1 MVKIKERTNSS
12 QFANTSELKKVQD
25 VTLRKS
31 SENVALA
38 SDNDSSPDR
47 MIKNG
52 TKSPTKNL
60 LTEFEK
66 DETLEPN
73 SSVFM
78 DTYTVVQPTSASTSS
93 GALGPVQPALQLLNK
108 PPSAT
113 EATAGEREAG
123 FIGRPERRDQ
133 VNRREKQP
141 EN

>member
-25 VTLRKS
+25 MALRKS
-31 SENVALA
+31 SEVVALA

-47 MIKNG
+47 MIKHG

-78 DTYTVVQPTSASTSS
+78 DAYTVVQPTSASTSS
-93 GALGPVQPALQLLNK
+93 GALGPVQPAL
-108 PPSAT
+108 
-113 EATAGEREAG
+113 
-123 FIGRPERRDQ
+123 
-133 VNRREKQP
+133 
-141 EN
+141 